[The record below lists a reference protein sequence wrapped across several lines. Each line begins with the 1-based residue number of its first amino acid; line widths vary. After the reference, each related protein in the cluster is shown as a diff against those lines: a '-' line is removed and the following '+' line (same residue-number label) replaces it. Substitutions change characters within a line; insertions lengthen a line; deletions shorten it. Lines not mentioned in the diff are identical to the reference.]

1 MRRLALALAGL
12 GLTALA
18 GCGGT
23 SSPATSPA
31 AAGATSPAETDPNAD
46 AIKVENMI
54 ADCMKQHGFQYIP
67 HAEKVAFTNKVADYA
82 GLQWVLSPPD
92 QVHTFRAKYGFGV
105 YSSVVYPND
114 PAVTRK
120 TNDDS
125 TPDPNT
131 AIRAALDP
139 ARQKAYDLALS
150 GDAALKPGAAG
161 TGSNGQPAQTTD
173 KSCRGL
179 ASVAVYGTG
188 PTEDEDAARARAY
201 AGFTSAPEVIAA
213 AQKYGD
219 CLRNKGYTV
228 KEAQPG
234 LIAQEMFDQF
244 SEKLA
249 DSTPSL
255 DTARAELPK
264 EIKAALDDQECGTD
278 YATLARTKYAKV
290 VRAGGGVG

>member
-1 MRRLALALAGL
+1 
-12 GLTALA
+12 
-18 GCGGT
+18 
-23 SSPATSPA
+23 
-31 AAGATSPAETDPNAD
+31 
-46 AIKVENMI
+46 MI

-67 HAEKVAFTNKVADYA
+67 HPEKVAFTNKVADYA
-82 GLQWVLSPPD
+82 GVQWVLSPPE

-125 TPDPNT
+125 TPNPNT

-139 ARQKAYDLALS
+139 ARQNAYDLALS
-150 GDAALKPGAAG
+150 GDAGSKPGAG
-161 TGSNGQPAQTTD
+161 GPTGRNGQPAQSAD
-173 KSCRGL
+173 KSCSGL

-219 CLRNKGYTV
+219 CLRGKGYTV

-234 LIAQEMFDQF
+234 LISQELLDQF
-244 SEKLA
+244 DEKLA
-249 DSTPSL
+249 DSTPSVA
-255 DTARAELPK
+255 TARAELPK

-290 VRAGGGVG
+290 VRDGGGVG